1 MSFLLFLALISIS
14 LGVLNLLPIPL
25 LDGGHLMYYIFEII
39 KGRPLSER
47 AMEIGQQV
55 GMALLFT
62 LMVFAL
68 YNDISRLLNG

>member
-1 MSFLLFLALISIS
+1 
-14 LGVLNLLPIPL
+14 
-25 LDGGHLMYYIFEII
+25 
-39 KGRPLSER
+39 
-47 AMEIGQQV
+47 MEIGQQV